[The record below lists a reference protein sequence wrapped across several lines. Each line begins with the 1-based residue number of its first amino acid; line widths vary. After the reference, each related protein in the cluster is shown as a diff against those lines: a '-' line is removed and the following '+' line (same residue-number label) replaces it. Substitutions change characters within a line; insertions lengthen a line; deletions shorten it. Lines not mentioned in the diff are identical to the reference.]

1 MGGVKREVTSEELER
16 PLVPYRDAVDRI
28 LAGFETRTPE
38 RVPVSE
44 SLALVLSEDVV
55 AGLDVPGFD
64 NSAMDGFAIRSAD
77 TKGAKPVV
85 LRLVDDL
92 PAGTAPR
99 INVESGTAATI
110 MTGAPLPPGADA
122 VVPWEDTER
131 RGDEVA
137 VLVEIAPGRH
147 VRPAGE
153 DVRAGDTVIPK
164 GAILGPVHV
173 GVIASLGITHV
184 LAVPRPRVAV
194 LSSGDELVPPG
205 GKLMP
210 GQVFDANRAVITALC
225 EREGVRVVAE
235 ALLPDDPEAMAE
247 WLTEAA
253 SKADLIVTTGG
264 ASVGEHDWIRAI
276 LEKEGALE
284 LWRVAIKPGK
294 PIAFGRIAGAP
305 VLALPGNPGSAFVGM
320 HVFVLPALRKLAGR
334 DPAPRAVEARLGA
347 AVKGSPSRTLF
358 CRVRLDG
365 SLAHPLPA
373 QSSVVLSNLLPT
385 EGFAVVPPGGLAEGD
400 GVAVELL

>member
-1 MGGVKREVTSEELER
+1 VKREVTAEELER
-16 PLVPYRDAVDRI
+16 PLVAYRDAVERI
-28 LAGFETRTPE
+28 LAGFEPRAPE
-38 RVPVSE
+38 RVPISDA
-44 SLALVLSEDVV
+44 LGLVLAEDVV

-64 NSAMDGFAIRSAD
+64 NSAMDGFAIRSSD
-77 TKGAKPVV
+77 TQGAKPVV

-92 PAGTAPR
+92 PAGSDPR
-99 INVESGTAATI
+99 ITVEPGTAATI

-131 RGDEVA
+131 REDEVA

-147 VRPAGE
+147 VRPRGE
-153 DVRAGDTVIPK
+153 DVRAGDTVIAS
-164 GAILGPVHV
+164 GATLGPVHV

-184 LAVPRPRVAV
+184 RAVPRPRVAV

-225 EREGVRVVAE
+225 EREGVTVVAE
-235 ALLPDDPEAMAE
+235 ALLPDEPDVMTD
-247 WLTEAA
+247 WLNEVAA
-253 SKADLIVTTGG
+253 KADLVVTTGG

-294 PIAFGRIAGAP
+294 PIAFGRIAGTP

-334 DPAPRAVEARLGA
+334 DPTPRSVQARLGG

-365 SLAHPLPA
+365 ELAHPLEA

-385 EGFAVVPPGGLAEGD
+385 EGFAVVPPGGLAEGAD
-400 GVAVELL
+400 VTVELL